1 MPLPTSR
8 KNRSCS
14 RPNGQH
20 RRLKVVLVIGVLAAF
35 AIYQGIILFRVI
47 RLRRSNPQTTSFI
60 RQRSRELAEQ
70 GKALKFQIIWIPYG
84 QISPHLVHGVVAEE
98 DAEFWRHPG
107 FDTRSTLRAIKTD
120 WKARKI
126 VKGASTL
133 DQQLAKNLFFSRSKN
148 PLRKVEEIIVA
159 LEMEIF
165 LPKTRILEIYLNVIE
180 WGDGIYGAE
189 AAAQHYF
196 QTSASSLN
204 CEQAA
209 FLTAIIPGPR
219 GGFNP
224 IEYPARVKTRA
235 DQIVKGIRRR
245 HFEGLISFNFD
256 DGYESAYKFGLPLLD
271 KAGIKSTQYIIT
283 GSIGQSTFVTASQLL
298 EMQAH
303 GHEIGA
309 QTRSHPHLSTLAE
322 AEIADEVNGS
332 LNDLRALRIHP
343 TTFSYPYGDFNDR
356 VISVVKAAGF
366 QGARTANAGFND
378 GESQALL
385 LNSQIVDSKTTLKS
399 VKRAIDEADTGGYW
413 LVLLLHGVD
422 EDGNPTSV
430 RHELLQEIVDY
441 VTQKKAHVVTTSE
454 GLAAMQLSP

>member
-1 MPLPTSR
+1 
-8 KNRSCS
+8 
-14 RPNGQH
+14 
-20 RRLKVVLVIGVLAAF
+20 V
-35 AIYQGIILFRVI
+35 ILFRVI
-47 RLRRSNPQTTSFI
+47 RLRRSNPATTSFI
-60 RQRSRELAEQ
+60 RQRSRELTAQ
-70 GKALKFQIIWIPYG
+70 GKTLQFQIIWIPYNR
-84 QISPHLVHGVVAEE
+84 ISPHLLHGVVAEE
-98 DAEFWRHPG
+98 DPRFWTHPG
-107 FDTRSTLRAIKTD
+107 FDARSILRALKTD
-120 WKARKI
+120 WRARKI

-196 QTSASSLN
+196 QISASSLN
-204 CEQAA
+204 FEQAA

-224 IEYPARVKTRA
+224 LAYPARVKTRA
-235 DQIVKGIRRR
+235 DEILKGIRRR
-245 HFEGLISFNFD
+245 HFEGLVSFNFD
-256 DGYESAYKFGLPLLD
+256 DGYESVYKFGLPVLD

-283 GSIGQSTFVTASQLL
+283 GSIGQATFVTARQLL

-309 QTRSHPHLSTLAE
+309 HTRSHPPLSTLAE
-322 AEIADEVNGS
+322 AEIADEINGS
-332 LNDLRALRIHP
+332 LNDLLALRIHP

-356 VISVVKAAGF
+356 VVSVVKVAGF
-366 QGARTANAGFND
+366 QGARTTEAGFND
-378 GESQALL
+378 AESQALRL
-385 LNSQIVDSKTTLKS
+385 KCQIVDSKTILRN
-399 VKRAIDEADTGGYW
+399 VKRAIDEADAGGYW
-413 LVLLLHGVD
+413 LVLLFHRVD
-422 EDGNPTSV
+422 EDDNPTSV
-430 RHELLQEIVDY
+430 RHELLQETVDY
-441 VTQKKAHVVTTSE
+441 VIQKKVHVVTTSE